1 MLFQSSIRKELA
13 RSFGATLVV
22 LMTIVITI
30 ILIRTLGQ
38 ASRGSVNPQDVMLV
52 MGYSA
57 LGRMPI
63 ILTLS
68 LFVAMVSTLS
78 RMYRDSE
85 MVVWFVSGRGL
96 GFFLVPLFRFA
107 WPVLLVITLMSV
119 FVWPWSNLQTQEVRD
134 RYEQRGDLQR
144 VSPGQFQESSSG
156 NRVFFIDRDTSGEK
170 VSNNV
175 FIASTEK
182 GKNSVTTASSGR
194 IETVGKDQMLLL
206 DNGQRLESE
215 IGKSALKITEFAQ
228 YGSKAGDSPLIN
240 GANIPEKSKSTRELM
255 KSPTRTNQGE
265 LAWRLGMALAAI
277 NFVVIAL
284 ALASVNPRAGRS
296 GNLIFVLFTFVVY
309 HNLLNLGQSWI
320 SVGAANFA
328 GFVLALHGGALLL
341 ALGWLSKRHL
351 NWTFKGAMSR
361 ERKRQASRQA
371 GKVAA

>member
-38 ASRGSVNPQDVMLV
+38 ASRGSVNPQDVMMV

-57 LGRMPI
+57 LGRLPI
-63 ILTLS
+63 MLTLS

-96 GFFLVPLFRFA
+96 AFFLVPLFRFA
-107 WPVLLVITLMSV
+107 WPVLLVITVMSV
-119 FVWPWSNLQTQEVRD
+119 FVWPWSNQQTQDMKD
-134 RYEQRGDLQR
+134 RYEQRGDLER

-156 NRVFFIDRDTSGEK
+156 NRVFFIDRDVTQEK
-170 VSNNV
+170 ASNNV

-182 GKNSVTTASSGR
+182 GKNSVTTANSGR
-194 IETVGKDQMLLL
+194 IQTVGNAQMLLL

-215 IGKSALKITEFAQ
+215 IGKSALKITEFAE
-228 YGSKAGDSPLIN
+228 YGSRAGDSPLIN
-240 GANIPEKSKSTRELM
+240 GAIPEKSKSTRELLR
-255 KSPTRTNQGE
+255 SPTPANQGE

-320 SVGAANFA
+320 TVGSTNFA
-328 GFVLALHGGALLL
+328 GFVLALHGGALLV

-351 NWTFKGAMSR
+351 NWTLKGAVSR
-361 ERKRQASRQA
+361 QRKLQAGKQA

>member
-38 ASRGSVNPQDVMLV
+38 ASRGSVNPQDVMMV

-57 LGRMPI
+57 LGRLPI
-63 ILTLS
+63 MLTLS

-96 GFFLVPLFRFA
+96 AFFLVPLFRFA

-119 FVWPWSNLQTQEVRD
+119 FVWPWSNQQAQDMKD
-134 RYEQRGDLQR
+134 RYEQRGDLER

-156 NRVFFIDRDTSGEK
+156 NRVFFIDRDVTQEK
-170 VSNNV
+170 ASNNV

-182 GKNSVTTASSGR
+182 GKNSVTTANSGR
-194 IETVGKDQMLLL
+194 IQTVGDAQMLLL

-215 IGKSALKITEFAQ
+215 IGKSALKITEFAE
-228 YGSKAGDSPLIN
+228 YGSRAGDSPLIN
-240 GANIPEKSKSTRELM
+240 GHIPERSKSTRELVR
-255 KSPTRTNQGE
+255 SPTPSNQGE
-265 LAWRLGMALAAI
+265 LAWRVGMALAAI

-320 SVGAANFA
+320 TVGAANFA
-328 GFVLALHGGALLL
+328 GFVLALHGGALLV

-351 NWTFKGAMSR
+351 NWTIKGAVSR
-361 ERKRQASRQA
+361 QRKLHAHRQA

>member
-13 RSFGATLVV
+13 HSFGAALVV

-38 ASRGSVNPQDVMLV
+38 ASRGSANPQDVMLL

-57 LGRMPI
+57 LGRLPI

-96 GFFLVPLFRFA
+96 IAFLAPLFRFA
-107 WPVLLVITLMSV
+107 WPVLLVITLLSV
-119 FVWPWSNLQTQEVRD
+119 FVWPWSNLQSQEMKN
-134 RYEQRGDLQR
+134 RYEQRGDLER
-144 VSPGQFQESSSG
+144 VAPGQFQESSSG
-156 NRVFFIDRDTSGEK
+156 NRVFFIDRDVSQEK
-170 VSNNV
+170 ASNNV

-182 GKNSVTTASSGR
+182 GKNAVTTARSGR
-194 IETVGKDQMLLL
+194 IETVGNSQMLLL
-206 DNGQRLESE
+206 DNGQRLESQ
-215 IGKSALKITEFAQ
+215 IGKSALKITEFEE
-228 YGSKAGDSPLIN
+228 YGSKAGNSALIN
-240 GANIPEKSKSTRELM
+240 GDLPERSKSTWELLRT
-255 KSPTRTNQGE
+255 PTRNNLGE
-265 LAWRLGMALAAI
+265 LAWRLGMALAAV

-309 HNLLNLGQSWI
+309 HNLLNLGQNWI
-320 SVGAANFA
+320 SVGAASF
-328 GFVLALHGGALLL
+328 GTFVPALHGGALLL
-341 ALGWLSKRHL
+341 ALAWLSRRHL
-351 NWTFKGAMSR
+351 NWTFKAAANWQ
-361 ERKRQASRQA
+361 RKRQADRQL
-371 GKVAA
+371 GKVAP

>member
-1 MLFQSSIRKELA
+1 
-13 RSFGATLVV
+13 
-22 LMTIVITI
+22 
-30 ILIRTLGQ
+30 
-38 ASRGSVNPQDVMLV
+38 

-57 LGRMPI
+57 LGRLPI

-96 GFFLVPLFRFA
+96 AFFLVPLFRFA
-107 WPVLLVITLMSV
+107 WPVLLVITLMSI
-119 FVWPWSNLQTQEVRD
+119 FVWPWSNQQAQDMKD
-134 RYEQRGDLQR
+134 RYEQRGDLER

-156 NRVFFIDRDTSGEK
+156 NRVFFIDRGASTEGK
-170 VSNNV
+170 ASNNV

-182 GKNSVTTASSGR
+182 GKNSVTTARSGR
-194 IETVGKDQMLLL
+194 ISTVGDAQMLLL
-206 DNGQRLESE
+206 EDGQRLESE
-215 IGKSALKITEFAQ
+215 IGKSALKITEFQ
-228 YGSKAGDSPLIN
+228 EYGSKAGDSAQIN
-240 GANIPEKSKSTRELM
+240 GEHIPEKSKSTRELLRD
-255 KSPTRTNQGE
+255 PNRNNQGE

-320 SVGAANFA
+320 TVGVANF
-328 GFVLALHGGALLL
+328 GTFILALHGGTLLL

-351 NWTFKGAMSR
+351 NWSLKGAASR
-361 ERKRQASRQA
+361 QRKRQSERQTA
-371 GKVAA
+371 KVGA